1 MVLDRLI
8 NAVLVCGMEACLL
21 HYFRKDRK
29 WDFATGFTA
38 LRYFTV
44 LSNILCAAGALAVLI
59 SPGAPMSYGAWLL
72 KYMGTAAV
80 AVTLVTVLVFLGP
93 TLGYK
98 VLFQGQDLYLHLIAP
113 LLAIGS
119 FCFGERDYAL
129 HFGTALLGLVP
140 VLLYGAFYLWQVV
153 VRKPARWEDFYGYN
167 KNGKWYVS
175 FALMVVGTF
184 LLCMLLLLLSRIGA
198 AA

>member
-59 SPGAPMSYGAWLL
+59 SPG
-72 KYMGTAAV
+72 TAAV

-129 HFGTALLGLVP
+129 HFSTALLGLVP